1 METITALCKTLID
14 EEKIIQMVL
23 SNVKKGV
30 EKTYQKVEIKPVL
43 IKERYL
49 YHVSY
54 FYEQK
59 VKHENLDG
67 EALMGVLS
75 ELLGAYFKQGVIFT
89 SEQDYQILFSKKGKG
104 TLLKKAPTKFGIN
117 LSHNRE
123 KNYIL
128 KEGTP
133 CDFLEALGVMDASG
147 KVYKKKYDKY
157 RQLNK
162 YLEFVEDALDVL
174 KSENGPIKIID
185 FGCGKAY
192 LTFALYHYLVTQKGL
207 EVEIIGLDLKE
218 DVIEYCNQVAKDLKY
233 TGLRFELGDI
243 KDYKYKGNVD
253 MVVSLHA
260 CDTATDEA
268 LGKAC
273 AWHAK
278 VIFAVPCCQHELF
291 NQIEQPNLEPLL
303 RHGII
308 RDKFATLVTDTLRM
322 TALEVMS
329 YETQMLEFIDL
340 EHTPK
345 NILIRAYLKDK
356 TKADEQVAVKTYVD
370 YRNYFSVKPHIEKAL
385 GQVFHDKLH
394 SYNDEL

>member
-1 METITALCKTLID
+1 MDTIMALCKTLID
-14 EEKIIQMVL
+14 EEKIIQMIL

-43 IKERYL
+43 IKEKYL
-49 YHVSY
+49 YHISY

-59 VKHENLDG
+59 VKHENVDG
-67 EALMGVLS
+67 EALVDILN
-75 ELLGAYFKQGVIFT
+75 ELLGAYFKQGIIFT
-89 SEQDYQILFSKKGKG
+89 SEHDYQILFSKKGKG
-104 TLLKKAPTKFGIN
+104 TLLKKAPTKFEMT

-128 KEGTP
+128 KEGVR
-133 CDFLEALGVMDASG
+133 CDFLEALGVMDSTG
-147 KVYKKKYDKY
+147 KVYKKKYDKF

-162 YLEFVEDALDVL
+162 YLEFVEDALDIL
-174 KSENGPIKIID
+174 KRDQGPIKIID

-192 LTFALYHYLVTQKGL
+192 LTFALYYYLVTQKGF
-207 EVEIIGLDLKE
+207 EVEVIGLDLKE
-218 DVIEYCNQVAKDLKY
+218 DVIEYCNQVAKDLNY

-243 KDYKYKGNVD
+243 KDYQYEGNVD

-291 NQIEQPNLEPLL
+291 NQIKQSNLEPLL
-303 RHGII
+303 RHGVI

-345 NILIRAYLKDK
+345 NILIRAYLKPK
-356 TKADEQVAVKTYVD
+356 NEADEKIAVKTYVD
-370 YRNYFSVKPHIEKAL
+370 YRNHFSVNPHIEKAL
-385 GQVFHDKLH
+385 GPVFREKVH
-394 SYNDEL
+394 SL

>member
-1 METITALCKTLID
+1 MDTIMALCKTLID

-23 SNVKKGV
+23 SNVKKGI
-30 EKTYQKVEIKPVL
+30 EKTYQKVEIKPVI
-43 IKERYL
+43 IKEKYL
-49 YHVSY
+49 YHISY

-59 VKHENLDG
+59 VKHENVEG
-67 EALMGVLS
+67 NVLMDILS
-75 ELLGAYFKQGVIFT
+75 EILGAYFKQGIIFT
-89 SEQDYQILFSKKGKG
+89 AEHDYQILFSKKGKS
-104 TLLKKAPTKFGIN
+104 TLLKKAPTKFKMT
-117 LSHNRE
+117 LSHNRA

-128 KEGTP
+128 KEGVP

-147 KVYKKKYDKY
+147 KVYKKKYDKFK
-157 RQLNK
+157 QLNK
-162 YLEFVEDALDVL
+162 YLEFVEDTLEVL
-174 KSENGPIKIID
+174 KRENGPIKIID

-192 LTFALYHYLVTQKGL
+192 LTFALYYYLVTQKGF
-207 EVEIIGLDLKE
+207 EVEVIGLDLKA
-218 DVIEYCNQVAKDLKY
+218 DVIEYCNQVAQNLNY

-243 KDYKYKGNVD
+243 KDYQYEGNVD

-291 NQIEQPNLEPLL
+291 NQIKQPNLEPLL
-303 RHGII
+303 RHGVI

-345 NILIRAYLKDK
+345 NILIRAYLKPK
-356 TKADEQVAVKTYVD
+356 NEADEKTAVKTYVD
-370 YRNYFSVKPHIEKAL
+370 YRNYFSVTPHIEKAL
-385 GQVFHDKLH
+385 GPVFRDKVH
-394 SYNDEL
+394 SL